1 MPVDKSRLVAN
12 NFQTL
17 CRRHSIMSPDEKAW
31 QDIRLRIVAAAKS
44 AHRDPAS
51 IRVLAVSKSFPI
63 QTVRN
68 AYALGQR
75 AFGENYVQE
84 AIAKIDALAGLP
96 GIEWHLIGPLQS
108 NKARAAVESFA
119 WVETIDRQQIAQRL
133 RRRAAPSCLRSTYA
147 SRSTSAARPRST
159 GLFHR
164 WRCRWRAKYGGCR
177 DSRCAD
183 SWVLRK
189 LPTTAARVR
198 AQFHLLR
205 ELYDAGRG
213 EGLALDTLSMGMSSD
228 FELAIAEGATQLRIG
243 SALFGPRGPD
253 GASELH

>member
-1 MPVDKSRLVAN
+1 
-12 NFQTL
+12 
-17 CRRHSIMSPDEKAW
+17 MSPDEKAW

-84 AIAKIDALAGLP
+84 AQPKIDALAGLP

-108 NKARAAVESFA
+108 NKARAAARSFA

-133 RRRAAPSCLRSTYA
+133 STAHGAGLPPLNVCIQVNISGETTKHGVIPSMALALAREVRRTPGLALRGFMGIAQTA
-147 SRSTSAARPRST
+147 
-159 GLFHR
+159 G
-164 WRCRWRAKYGGCR
+164 
-177 DSRCAD
+177 DSGA
-183 SWVLRK
+183 
-189 LPTTAARVR
+189 VR

-213 EGLALDTLSMGMSSD
+213 EGISLDTLSMGMSSD
-228 FELAIAEGATQLRIG
+228 FEFAIAEGATQLRIG
-243 SALFGPRGPD
+243 SALFGPRVPTS
-253 GASELH
+253 AAESH